1 MSGLILCSR
10 KADVPY
16 RIADADLNIYSIE
29 EFAYYL
35 YNNAYFVD
43 DGFFNEGLCDYI
55 ENNLNLP
62 KVAQKLM
69 YAMGQRMNF
78 AELVMIIIKSSRY
91 YSETEIKAFEKELKT
106 ISSKGMLERM
116 KTRADMLFENG
127 KLGSALKTYENILN
141 NNIYK
146 RESNEFYAGVYL
158 GIGKI
163 EGRMFYLEEALE
175 KFKHSYELKSSDEA
189 LKEIINVKFAMKY
202 SGIKKDID
210 FTKENEINSELVLKC
225 SEEVKDIWEQINN
238 GTEYENLSQTF
249 ISFIPSWLLFISDSP
264 IQIPN
269 IPLTTLI
276 FSVYFFTSSVRILF
290 HT

>member
-16 RIADADLNIYSIE
+16 RIADADINIYSIE

-55 ENNLNLP
+55 DNNLNLP
-62 KVAQKLM
+62 KVAQKLK

-91 YSETEIKAFEKELKT
+91 YSETEIKAFEKELKS

-127 KLGSALKTYENILN
+127 KLGSALKTYKNILN
-141 NNIYK
+141 NNMYK

-163 EGRMFYLEEALE
+163 EGRMFYLKEALE
-175 KFKHSYELKSSDEA
+175 KFKHSYELKPSDEA
-189 LKEIINVKFAMKY
+189 LKAIINVKLAMKY
-202 SGIKKDID
+202 SGLTEDID

-249 ISFIPSWLLFISDSP
+249 IYDGRHNLDDYYENVQEVLDEWKNDYRS
-264 IQIPN
+264 N
-269 IPLTTLI
+269 IG
-276 FSVYFFTSSVRILF
+276 
-290 HT
+290 

>member
-43 DGFFNEGLCDYI
+43 DGFFNGGLCDYI

-163 EGRMFYLEEALE
+163 EGRMFYLKEALE

-202 SGIKKDID
+202 SGIKEDID

-249 ISFIPSWLLFISDSP
+249 IYDGRHNLDD
-264 IQIPN
+264 
-269 IPLTTLI
+269 
-276 FSVYFFTSSVRILF
+276 
-290 HT
+290 

>member
-43 DGFFNEGLCDYI
+43 DGFFNGGLCDYI

-127 KLGSALKTYENILN
+127 KLGSALKTYENVLN

-163 EGRMFYLEEALE
+163 EGRMFYLKEALE

-202 SGIKKDID
+202 SGIKEDID

-249 ISFIPSWLLFISDSP
+249 IYDGRHNLDDYYVNVQEVLDEWKNDYRS
-264 IQIPN
+264 N
-269 IPLTTLI
+269 IG
-276 FSVYFFTSSVRILF
+276 
-290 HT
+290 

>member
-10 KADVPY
+10 KADIPY

-62 KVAQKLM
+62 KVAQKLR

-163 EGRMFYLEEALE
+163 EGRMFYLKEALE
-175 KFKHSYELKSSDEA
+175 KFKHSYELKSSDET

-202 SGIKKDID
+202 SGIKEDID

-249 ISFIPSWLLFISDSP
+249 IYDGRHNLDDYYVNVQEVLDEWKNDYRS
-264 IQIPN
+264 N
-269 IPLTTLI
+269 IG
-276 FSVYFFTSSVRILF
+276 
-290 HT
+290 

>member
-1 MSGLILCSR
+1 MEKCMSGLILCSR

-43 DGFFNEGLCDYI
+43 DGFFNGGLCDYI

-163 EGRMFYLEEALE
+163 EGRMFYLKEALE
-175 KFKHSYELKSSDEA
+175 KFKHSYELKPSDEA

-202 SGIKKDID
+202 SGIKEDID

-249 ISFIPSWLLFISDSP
+249 IYDGRHNLDDYYVNVQEVLDEWKNDYRS
-264 IQIPN
+264 N
-269 IPLTTLI
+269 IG
-276 FSVYFFTSSVRILF
+276 
-290 HT
+290 

>member
-10 KADVPY
+10 KAYVPY

-62 KVAQKLM
+62 KVAQKLR

-249 ISFIPSWLLFISDSP
+249 IYDGRHNLDDYYVNVQEVLDEWKNDYRS
-264 IQIPN
+264 N
-269 IPLTTLI
+269 IG
-276 FSVYFFTSSVRILF
+276 
-290 HT
+290 

>member
-43 DGFFNEGLCDYI
+43 DGFFNGGLCDYI

-127 KLGSALKTYENILN
+127 KLGSALNTYENNLN
-141 NNIYK
+141 NNKYK

-158 GIGKI
+158 GNGK
-163 EGRMFYLEEALE
+163 
-175 KFKHSYELKSSDEA
+175 K
-189 LKEIINVKFAMKY
+189 
-202 SGIKKDID
+202 
-210 FTKENEINSELVLKC
+210 
-225 SEEVKDIWEQINN
+225 
-238 GTEYENLSQTF
+238 
-249 ISFIPSWLLFISDSP
+249 
-264 IQIPN
+264 
-269 IPLTTLI
+269 
-276 FSVYFFTSSVRILF
+276 
-290 HT
+290 

>member
-16 RIADADLNIYSIE
+16 RIADSDLNIYSIE

-163 EGRMFYLEEALE
+163 EGRMFYLKEALE
-175 KFKHSYELKSSDEA
+175 KFKHSYELKSSDET

-202 SGIKKDID
+202 SGIKEDID

-249 ISFIPSWLLFISDSP
+249 IYDGRHNLDDYYVNVQEVLDEWKNDYRS
-264 IQIPN
+264 N
-269 IPLTTLI
+269 IG
-276 FSVYFFTSSVRILF
+276 
-290 HT
+290 

>member
-62 KVAQKLM
+62 KVAQKLR

-163 EGRMFYLEEALE
+163 EGRMFYLKEALE
-175 KFKHSYELKSSDEA
+175 KFKHSYELKSSDET

-249 ISFIPSWLLFISDSP
+249 IYDGRHNLDDYYVNVQEVLDEWKNDYRS
-264 IQIPN
+264 N
-269 IPLTTLI
+269 IG
-276 FSVYFFTSSVRILF
+276 
-290 HT
+290 

>member
-1 MSGLILCSR
+1 MHTICTITHSTLCIS
-10 KADVPY
+10 
-16 RIADADLNIYSIE
+16 
-29 EFAYYL
+29 
-35 YNNAYFVD
+35 YFVD

-249 ISFIPSWLLFISDSP
+249 IYDGRHNLDDYYVNVQEVLDEWKNDYRS
-264 IQIPN
+264 N
-269 IPLTTLI
+269 IG
-276 FSVYFFTSSVRILF
+276 
-290 HT
+290 

>member
-91 YSETEIKAFEKELKT
+91 YSETEIKAFEK
-106 ISSKGMLERM
+106 
-116 KTRADMLFENG
+116 N
-127 KLGSALKTYENILN
+127 
-141 NNIYK
+141 
-146 RESNEFYAGVYL
+146 
-158 GIGKI
+158 
-163 EGRMFYLEEALE
+163 
-175 KFKHSYELKSSDEA
+175 
-189 LKEIINVKFAMKY
+189 
-202 SGIKKDID
+202 
-210 FTKENEINSELVLKC
+210 
-225 SEEVKDIWEQINN
+225 
-238 GTEYENLSQTF
+238 
-249 ISFIPSWLLFISDSP
+249 
-264 IQIPN
+264 
-269 IPLTTLI
+269 
-276 FSVYFFTSSVRILF
+276 
-290 HT
+290 

>member
-16 RIADADLNIYSIE
+16 RIADADINIYSIE

-55 ENNLNLP
+55 DNNLNLP
-62 KVAQKLM
+62 KVAQKLK

-91 YSETEIKAFEKELKT
+91 YSETEIKAFEKELKS

-127 KLGSALKTYENILN
+127 KLGSALKTYKNILN
-141 NNIYK
+141 NNMYK

-163 EGRMFYLEEALE
+163 EGRMFYFKEALE
-175 KFKHSYELKSSDEA
+175 KFKHSYELKASDEA
-189 LKEIINVKFAMKY
+189 LKAIINVKLAMKY
-202 SGIKKDID
+202 SGLTEDID

-249 ISFIPSWLLFISDSP
+249 IYDGRHNLDDYYENVQEVLDEWKNDYRS
-264 IQIPN
+264 N
-269 IPLTTLI
+269 IG
-276 FSVYFFTSSVRILF
+276 
-290 HT
+290 

>member
-163 EGRMFYLEEALE
+163 EGRMFYLKEALE

-189 LKEIINVKFAMKY
+189 LKEIINAKFAMKY
-202 SGIKKDID
+202 SGIKEDID

-249 ISFIPSWLLFISDSP
+249 IYDGRHNLDDYYVNVQEVLDEWKNDYRS
-264 IQIPN
+264 N
-269 IPLTTLI
+269 IG
-276 FSVYFFTSSVRILF
+276 
-290 HT
+290 

>member
-16 RIADADLNIYSIE
+16 RIADADINIYSIE

-55 ENNLNLP
+55 DNNLNLP
-62 KVAQKLM
+62 KVAQKLK

-78 AELVMIIIKSSRY
+78 VELVMIIIKSSRY
-91 YSETEIKAFEKELKT
+91 YSETEIKAFEKELKS

-127 KLGSALKTYENILN
+127 KLGSALKTYKNILYN
-141 NNIYK
+141 NMYK
-146 RESNEFYAGVYL
+146 KENNEFYAGVYL

-163 EGRMFYLEEALE
+163 EGRMFYLKEALE
-175 KFKHSYELKSSDEA
+175 KFKHSYELKPSDEA

-202 SGIKKDID
+202 SGLTEEID

-249 ISFIPSWLLFISDSP
+249 IYDGRHNLDDYYENVQEVLDEWKNDYRS
-264 IQIPN
+264 N
-269 IPLTTLI
+269 IG
-276 FSVYFFTSSVRILF
+276 
-290 HT
+290 

>member
-16 RIADADLNIYSIE
+16 RIADADINIYSIE

-55 ENNLNLP
+55 DNNLNLP
-62 KVAQKLM
+62 KVAQKLK

-91 YSETEIKAFEKELKT
+91 YSETELKAFEKELKS

-127 KLGSALKTYENILN
+127 KLGSALKTYKNILN
-141 NNIYK
+141 NNMYK

-163 EGRMFYLEEALE
+163 EGRMFYLKEALE
-175 KFKHSYELKSSDEA
+175 KFKHSYELKPSDEA

-202 SGIKKDID
+202 SDLTENID

-238 GTEYENLSQTF
+238 GTEYENLSQIF
-249 ISFIPSWLLFISDSP
+249 IYDGRHNLDDYYENVQEVLDEWKNDYRS
-264 IQIPN
+264 N
-269 IPLTTLI
+269 IG
-276 FSVYFFTSSVRILF
+276 
-290 HT
+290 

>member
-16 RIADADLNIYSIE
+16 RIADADINIYSIE

-55 ENNLNLP
+55 DNNLNLP
-62 KVAQKLM
+62 KVAQKLK

-91 YSETEIKAFEKELKT
+91 YSETEIKAFEKELKS

-127 KLGSALKTYENILN
+127 KLGSALKTYKNILN
-141 NNIYK
+141 NNMYK

-163 EGRMFYLEEALE
+163 EGRMFYLKEALE
-175 KFKHSYELKSSDEA
+175 KFKHSYELKPSDEA
-189 LKEIINVKFAMKY
+189 LKAIINVKLAMKY
-202 SGIKKDID
+202 SGLTEELD

-249 ISFIPSWLLFISDSP
+249 IYDGRHNLDDYYENVQEVLDEWKNDYRS
-264 IQIPN
+264 N
-269 IPLTTLI
+269 IG
-276 FSVYFFTSSVRILF
+276 
-290 HT
+290 

>member
-16 RIADADLNIYSIE
+16 RIADADINIYSIE

-43 DGFFNEGLCDYI
+43 DGFFNEGLCNYI
-55 ENNLNLP
+55 DNNLNLP
-62 KVAQKLM
+62 KVAQKLK

-91 YSETEIKAFEKELKT
+91 YSETEIKAFEKELKS

-127 KLGSALKTYENILN
+127 KLGSALKTYKNILN
-141 NNIYK
+141 NNMYK

-163 EGRMFYLEEALE
+163 EGRMFYLKEALE
-175 KFKHSYELKSSDEA
+175 KFKHSYELKASDEA

-202 SGIKKDID
+202 SGLTEDID

-249 ISFIPSWLLFISDSP
+249 IYDGRHNLDDYYENVQEVLDEWKNDYRS
-264 IQIPN
+264 N
-269 IPLTTLI
+269 IG
-276 FSVYFFTSSVRILF
+276 
-290 HT
+290 

>member
-16 RIADADLNIYSIE
+16 RIVDADINIYSIE

-43 DGFFNEGLCDYI
+43 DGFFNKGLCDYI

-78 AELVMIIIKSSRY
+78 AELVMVIIKSSRY

-146 RESNEFYAGVYL
+146 KESNEFYAGVYL

-163 EGRMFYLEEALE
+163 EGRMFYLKEALE
-175 KFKHSYELKSSDEA
+175 KFKHSYELKPSDEA

-202 SGIKKDID
+202 SGIKEDID

-225 SEEVKDIWEQINN
+225 NEEVKDIWEQINN

-249 ISFIPSWLLFISDSP
+249 IYDGRHNLDDYYVNVQEVLDEWKNDYRS
-264 IQIPN
+264 N
-269 IPLTTLI
+269 IG
-276 FSVYFFTSSVRILF
+276 
-290 HT
+290 

>member
-16 RIADADLNIYSIE
+16 RIADADINIYSIE

-55 ENNLNLP
+55 DNNLNLP
-62 KVAQKLM
+62 KVAQKLK

-91 YSETEIKAFEKELKT
+91 YSETEIKAFEKELKS

-127 KLGSALKTYENILN
+127 KLGSALKTYKNILN
-141 NNIYK
+141 NNMYK

-163 EGRMFYLEEALE
+163 EGRMFYLKEALE
-175 KFKHSYELKSSDEA
+175 KFKHSYELKPSDEA

-202 SGIKKDID
+202 SDLTENID

-238 GTEYENLSQTF
+238 GTEYENLSQIF
-249 ISFIPSWLLFISDSP
+249 IYDGRHNLDDYYENVQEVLDEWKNDYRS
-264 IQIPN
+264 N
-269 IPLTTLI
+269 IG
-276 FSVYFFTSSVRILF
+276 
-290 HT
+290 

>member
-16 RIADADLNIYSIE
+16 RIADADINIYSIE

-55 ENNLNLP
+55 DNNLNLP
-62 KVAQKLM
+62 KVAQKLK

-91 YSETEIKAFEKELKT
+91 YSETEIKAFEKELKS

-127 KLGSALKTYENILN
+127 KLGSALKTYKNILN
-141 NNIYK
+141 NNMYK

-163 EGRMFYLEEALE
+163 EGRMFYLKEALE
-175 KFKHSYELKSSDEA
+175 KFKHSYELKPSDEA

-202 SGIKKDID
+202 SGLTEEID

-249 ISFIPSWLLFISDSP
+249 IYDGRHNLDDYYENVQEVLDEWKNDYRS
-264 IQIPN
+264 N
-269 IPLTTLI
+269 IG
-276 FSVYFFTSSVRILF
+276 
-290 HT
+290 

>member
-62 KVAQKLM
+62 KVAQKLR

-163 EGRMFYLEEALE
+163 EGRMFYLKEALE
-175 KFKHSYELKSSDEA
+175 KFKHSYELKSSDET

-202 SGIKKDID
+202 SGIKEDID

-249 ISFIPSWLLFISDSP
+249 IYDGRHNLDDYYVNVQEVLDEWKNDYRS
-264 IQIPN
+264 N
-269 IPLTTLI
+269 IG
-276 FSVYFFTSSVRILF
+276 
-290 HT
+290 

>member
-55 ENNLNLP
+55 ENNLNLS

-163 EGRMFYLEEALE
+163 EGRMFYLKEALE

-202 SGIKKDID
+202 SGIKEDID

-249 ISFIPSWLLFISDSP
+249 IYDGRHNLDDYYVNVQEVLDEWKNDYRS
-264 IQIPN
+264 N
-269 IPLTTLI
+269 IG
-276 FSVYFFTSSVRILF
+276 
-290 HT
+290 